1 MNLKALI
8 TKEFTEIFRT
18 YKIYVI
24 PIIFLLFGLT
34 SPIIAKMAPEL
45 LKSMVT
51 EFTIELPPPTW
62 KDAFSQ
68 FFKNLAQIGIL
79 AIVLTNMGIVADE
92 KSRGTVWL
100 VLSKPVSRHAFV
112 FSKFV
117 ATLGLEL
124 VSLILSYIACL
135 YNTSVLFPDVNIG
148 LSLHATLVF
157 AVYMIF
163 VTSLTVFASTI
174 TSSNIAAGGL
184 SLAGLLVA
192 SILPSLHRVFAAY
205 SPGALTGMM
214 NNIITGA
221 TSFQDAT
228 WALILTLIISVG
240 LVILGSLLFSKQE
253 L

>member
-1 MNLKALI
+1 MNFKALI
-8 TKEFTEIFRT
+8 AKEFTEILRT

-24 PIIFLLFGLT
+24 PIIFLIFGLM
-34 SPIIAKMAPEL
+34 SPIIAKVMPEL
-45 LKSMVT
+45 FKSMVT

-68 FFKNLAQIGIL
+68 FFKNLTQMGIL
-79 AIVLTNMGIVADE
+79 AIILTNMGIVADE

-112 FSKFV
+112 FSKLV
-117 ATLGLEL
+117 ATLGLVL
-124 VSLILSYIACL
+124 SSLTLSYIACL
-135 YNTSVLFPDVNIG
+135 YNTSVLFPDVEIG
-148 LSLHATLVF
+148 LTLRATLIF

-163 VTSLTVFASTI
+163 ITSLTIFASTI
-174 TSSNIAAGGL
+174 TSSNIAAGGISIL
-184 SLAGLLVA
+184 GLFII
-192 SILPSLHRVFAAY
+192 SILPSLHRVFATY

-228 WALILTLIISVG
+228 WAMILTLTISIG
-240 LVILGSLLFSKQE
+240 LIILGSIVFSKQE